1 MKFSFGPGAIVTAAF
16 IGPGTVTT
24 CILAGASQGYALVWA
39 LVFAT
44 FSAIVLQDM
53 SARLGVLANRGLAEA
68 VSELIPNSLL
78 KISALCLIFLA
89 VAIGNAAYESGNIAG
104 GTLGLETILGSN
116 QRTIIIFAIGLLA
129 GSILY
134 SGKYKVIEPIL
145 LALVAGMV
153 LAFLFAAIVIRPDLL
168 ALLKG
173 LMPSMPQGS
182 LLTIF
187 ALIGTTVVPYNL
199 FLHASA
205 SKERW
210 TGEESEK
217 PARLESLI
225 SITIGGVISVLI
237 LTIAAS
243 SLGGRGIEI
252 ANARDMALALEPAY
266 GSTARYLIGIGL
278 FGAGLT
284 SAITAPMAAAYVF
297 CETVP
302 AQEPDQQKLR
312 FRISAFA
319 VLGIGL
325 IVALLGIKPV
335 QLILVAQAA
344 NGLLLPIA
352 AIFLLLVMNKSTI
365 MGTHTNSR
373 WINSAGGLVILVTL
387 FLGTRLIL
395 KVLGFEI

>member
-24 CILAGASQGYALVWA
+24 CILAGASLGYSLIWA

-53 SARLGVLANRGLAEA
+53 SVRLGVIANRGLAEA
-68 VSELIPNSLL
+68 VSELITSKLP
-78 KISALCLIFLA
+78 KVFALCLIFLA

-104 GTLGLETILGSN
+104 GTLGLETLFGSN
-116 QRTIIIFAIGLLA
+116 QRVIIISVIGLFA
-129 GSILY
+129 GGILY
-134 SGKYKVIEPIL
+134 TGKYKVIEPIL

-153 LAFLFAAIVIRPDLL
+153 LAFLFAAIVIRPDVFAVLG
-168 ALLKG
+168 G
-173 LMPSMPQGS
+173 LIPSMPDGS

-210 TGEESEK
+210 SGKEAEQ

-243 SLGGRGIEI
+243 SLGGRGVEI
-252 ANARDMALALEPAY
+252 TNARDMALALEPAY
-266 GSTARYLIGIGL
+266 GSTAKYLIGIGL

-297 CETVP
+297 CETFP
-302 AQEPDQQKLR
+302 AKDPNQQKLR

-325 IVALLGIKPV
+325 AVALLGIKPI

-352 AIFLLLVMNKSTI
+352 AIFLLLVMNKASI
-365 MGTHTNSR
+365 MGTQTNSK
-373 WINSAGGLVILVTL
+373 WINIAGGLVILVTL
-387 FLGTRLIL
+387 FLGMRLIL
-395 KVLGFEI
+395 KVLGVEI

>member
-16 IGPGTVTT
+16 IGPGTITT
-24 CILAGASQGYALVWA
+24 CILAGANHGYALIWA

-53 SARLGVLANRGLAEA
+53 SVRLGVLANRGLAEA
-68 VSELIPNSLL
+68 VSELISRNVLR
-78 KISALCLIFLA
+78 ISTLCLIFIA

-104 GTLGLETILGSN
+104 GTLGLETLFGSN
-116 QRTIIIFAIGLLA
+116 HREIIIFVIGLLA
-129 GSILY
+129 AGVLY
-134 SGKYKVIEPIL
+134 SGKYKSIEPIL
-145 LALVAGMV
+145 LSLVAGMV
-153 LAFLFAAIVIRPDLL
+153 LAFLIAAIVIQPDIISMI
-168 ALLKG
+168 KG
-173 LMPSMPQGS
+173 LSPSIPSGS
-182 LLTIF
+182 MLTIF

-199 FLHASA
+199 FLHAAA

-210 TGEESEK
+210 TSEEAEK
-217 PARLESLI
+217 PARIESII
-225 SITIGGVISVLI
+225 SITIGGIISILI

-243 SLGGRGIEI
+243 TLGGKGFEI

-266 GSTARYLIGIGL
+266 GATARYLIGIGL

-297 CETVP
+297 CETFP
-302 AQEPDQQKLR
+302 ANDISQQKTR
-312 FRISAFA
+312 FRISAFI
-319 VLGIGL
+319 VLGLGL

-352 AIFLLLVMNKSTI
+352 AIFLLIVMNKATI
-365 MGTHTNSR
+365 MKGHKNSI
-373 WINSAGGLVILVTL
+373 WINATGGVVILVTL
-387 FLGTRLIL
+387 FLGSRLIL
-395 KVLGFEI
+395 RVLGFEI

>member
-24 CILAGASQGYALVWA
+24 CILAGANHGYALIWA

-68 VSELIPNSLL
+68 VSELISKRLV
-78 KISALCLIFLA
+78 KVSALCLIFLA

-116 QRTIIIFAIGLLA
+116 LREVIVITIGLMA
-129 GSILY
+129 GSALY
-134 SGKYKVIEPIL
+134 TGKYKVIEPIL
-145 LALVAGMV
+145 LTLVAGMV
-153 LAFLFAAIVIRPDLL
+153 LAFLFAAIVIKPNII
-168 ALLKG
+168 AMFSG
-173 LMPSMPQGS
+173 LMPSTPEGS

-187 ALIGTTVVPYNL
+187 ALVGTTVVPYNL

-210 TGEESEK
+210 TGEGSEK

-225 SITIGGVISVLI
+225 SIGIGGIISVLI

-252 ANARDMALALEPAY
+252 SNARDMALALEPAY
-266 GSTARYLIGIGL
+266 GTTARYLIGVGL

-297 CETVP
+297 CETFS
-302 AQEPDQQKLR
+302 AEDANQHKLR
-312 FRISAFA
+312 FRLSAFA

-325 IVALLGIKPV
+325 VVALLGIKPV
-335 QLILVAQAA
+335 QLILIAQAA

-352 AIFLLLVMNKSTI
+352 AIFLLLVMNRSAI
-365 MGTHTNSR
+365 MGTHTNSK
-373 WINSAGGLVILVTL
+373 WINVAGGLVILVTL